1 MAAPTTSTS
10 AGPSASPPPPVP
22 DDGTPARRRSGR
34 TAWFLGL
41 RSITRGNWGVLAL
54 TITMM
59 ALVYAQL
66 LFIPSLIQGAIEGI
80 EHELRSSVTG
90 DLVLTPAGD
99 DLVLEDSAALTDAL
113 VAVDGVEAATATMLA
128 GNQVSYESRTNSWPV
143 LAVDPDGYG
152 DVFTTPEHLI
162 EGRFLQRGD
171 RDKVVLGIGIAG
183 ADREGLL
190 QSLQTVHAGDT
201 VTVTLIDGSR
211 HDYEVVGIYEDQ
223 LAQGN
228 TRAFVTSGDA
238 TEKVPALAGRATSIA
253 VRTDGADVDTVAAA
267 IDDDVDAVTVDTWE
281 DLAASLDEQVA
292 SFRIIGRILGAVSL
306 FVAAITVFIVTYVD
320 LAAKRRTIGIERAI
334 GITPSAIVGS
344 YALRAVVFG
353 LVGVSLGALLMLGA
367 VVPLFDRHP
376 LSFPTGP
383 VTLSVTAEVLRR
395 NAAVMLVVAL
405 LGALLPAW
413 RTVRTRLLDAIW
425 G

>member
-1 MAAPTTSTS
+1 MAAPAAVSRS
-10 AGPSASPPPPVP
+10 AAAPTPVAR
-22 DDGTPARRRSGR
+22 DGHLARWRSGR

-54 TITMM
+54 TVTMM

-90 DLVLTPAGD
+90 DLVLTPGAD
-99 DLVLEDSAALTDAL
+99 DLVIEDSAAVTDA
-113 VAVDGVEAATATMLA
+113 VRSVEGVDAATATMLA
-128 GNQVSYESRTNSWPV
+128 GNQVSHGNRTNSWPV
-143 LAVDPDGYG
+143 LAIDPEGYG
-152 DVFTTPEHLI
+152 DVFATPQHLV
-162 EGRFLQRGD
+162 EGRFLERGD
-171 RDKVVLGIGIAG
+171 RDAVVLGIRIAG
-183 ADREGLL
+183 ADRDGLR

-201 VTVTLIDGSR
+201 VSITLVDGAR

-228 TRAFVTSGDA
+228 ARAFITAGDA
-238 TEKVPALAGRATSIA
+238 TAKVPALDGRATSIA
-253 VRTDGADVDTVAAA
+253 VRSDGTDVDVVADSVTAE
-267 IDDDVDAVTVDTWE
+267 VDSLTVDTWE
-281 DLAASLDEQVA
+281 DLSSSLDEQVA
-292 SFRIIGRILGAVSL
+292 SFRLIGRILGAVSL

-344 YALRAVVFG
+344 YLLRATVFG
-353 LVGVSLGALLMLGA
+353 LAGVGLGALLMLGA
-367 VVPLFDRHP
+367 VVPLFDHHP

-383 VTLSVTAEVLRR
+383 VTLSVTGQVLRR
-395 NAAVMLVVAL
+395 NGGVMLVVAV
-405 LGALLPAW
+405 LGALLPAL

>member
-1 MAAPTTSTS
+1 MAAPTALSRS
-10 AGPSASPPPPVP
+10 AVAPTPVAR
-22 DDGTPARRRSGR
+22 DGHLARWRSGR
-34 TAWFLGL
+34 TALFLGL

-54 TITMM
+54 TVTMM

-90 DLVLTPAGD
+90 DLVLTPAGE
-99 DLVLEDSAALTDAL
+99 DLVIEDSAAVTGA
-113 VAVDGVEAATATMLA
+113 VRSVDGVEAATATMLA
-128 GNQVSYESRTNSWPV
+128 GNQVSHGNRTNSWPV
-143 LAVDPDGYG
+143 LAIDPEGYG
-152 DVFTTPEHLI
+152 DVFTTPAHLV

-171 RDKVVLGIGIAG
+171 RDAVVLGIRIAG
-183 ADREGLL
+183 AGRDGLR

-201 VTVTLIDGSR
+201 VSIALIDGSR

-228 TRAFVTSGDA
+228 ARAFITAGDA
-238 TEKVPALAGRATSIA
+238 TAKVPALDGRATSIA
-253 VRTDGADVDTVAAA
+253 VRTDGTDVEVESVGAE
-267 IDDDVDAVTVDTWE
+267 VDSVTVDTWE
-281 DLAASLDEQVA
+281 DLASSLDEQVA
-292 SFRIIGRILGAVSL
+292 SFRLIGRILGAVSL

-334 GITPSAIVGS
+334 GITPTAIVGS
-344 YALRAVVFG
+344 YLLRAAVFG
-353 LVGVSLGALLMLGA
+353 LVGVTLGALLMLGA

-383 VTLSVTAEVLRR
+383 VTLSVTGQVLRR
-395 NAAVMLVVAL
+395 NGAVMLVVAV